1 MDGNKRVRE
10 SINSVLNK
18 QAQIGRFWITHER
31 LWRDIFVL
39 VAKLETISY
48 KLLYRDGD
56 ESDEIM
62 YEDSRA
68 KLMDCME
75 RLTTPCPYTKQDMFG
90 REKEIDYIKSEL
102 LNEDSS
108 DSDLKSPVITIAGEA
123 GMGKTML
130 AQCLFDDKE
139 VCEAS
144 EYQDW
149 INCNDME
156 VILDD
161 DKDDGVSWGK
171 VENLLH
177 KLLKLQGNN
186 CKSALI
192 VFDGWTTPELG
203 SIHSAYFTFRDNHKR
218 PNCVKKNLKIIVTI
232 RSTTITTMSHYDT
245 RHSPH
250 YKEVPQTFQILEGL
264 VEEESWAMFENIA
277 FSSDLSKEDRTKI
290 LDSKIGRKILSM
302 CNNNPCVIKT
312 IASILSTK
320 TTLDEWTHFAE
331 VVWPSIP
338 VPPLETIASIFNLV
352 TFKRLPFL
360 MKRCLLFCS
369 LFPKDYE
376 FNRVDLNL
384 WLAREFKFKNIITKN
399 IITTEDVELC
409 GVEFLRRLHKM
420 GYFVEYGKIDDNN
433 TLMSYKMPIFCY
445 EFVKYMAKLEYNE
458 YESVGTRMHPVN
470 PDTIRHVSFIVDDA
484 SWHAPPWLP
493 TTKKLR
499 SILFFGDNCQRVT
512 SIEDNIASLKYLQI
526 LSGNIEISER
536 LLSKIDT
543 LELLRSLR
551 LKTTNSKFLGEF
563 VTRSKN
569 LRLLDLQHSDV
580 LVMSKEFHKL
590 EFLRHLYVGCNLNNK
605 VTPSF
610 GELVSLTE
618 FNVFTMG
625 RPNNNDLNKL
635 IDYNFIVEN
644 RSINYETRCGILKD
658 SKISDVA
665 LCWQLPSRGNDDI
678 VVKTLQAPNG
688 LETMTIRFWK
698 GLTVPRFHGLVSLQI
713 IDCHECRCLPSF
725 GTLHRLKFFKLWNLD
740 ALEYIEK
747 DDYPENE
754 SYFSSLE
761 SLILGNLPNV
771 KAWKE
776 HDTGR
781 SKIIP
786 RLTEL
791 QISNTKLEFL
801 PVKETI
807 VSLAVKDI
815 SDNLL
820 KYLINTFIVPTPT
833 VIATTQTMG
842 KLKTLNISAIHGLET
857 IWIDHHVIES
867 LIIRQCHQ
875 LTSLSVETCPLK
887 LLLVHECGKLR
898 NISKFFKW
906 LTKLDKL
913 EIDCCEELDL
923 QEIGPW
929 KSLNNL
935 RHLTL
940 VNFANLESL
949 PSDVSCLTAIETMS
963 ICWVYNLKELPEWIG
978 SLKHLRRVVVRNCP
992 SLSMIPESLGYLIDA
1007 SSDLRVEFRGC
1018 DALKRLPKSFSR
1030 NQSSRLVIKECPKL
1044 ERSMTQ
1050 VGSV

>member
-1 MDGNKRVRE
+1 MDGDERVKMVLE
-10 SINSVLNK
+10 SRNSVVDER
-18 QAQIGRFWITHER
+18 AQIGRFWITHKK
-31 LWRDIFVL
+31 LWGEIDV
-39 VAKLETISY
+39 VVDKLKTISY
-48 KLLYRDGD
+48 KLNQDGD

-108 DSDLKSPVITIAGEA
+108 DSGLKAPVITIAGEA

-130 AQCLFDDKE
+130 AQCLFDDTE
-139 VCEAS
+139 VCEAF
-144 EYQDW
+144 EYRDW

-161 DKDDGVSWGK
+161 DRDEVVSWEK
-171 VENLLH
+171 VENLIH

-192 VFDGWTTPELG
+192 VFDGWTTPDLR
-203 SIHSAYFTFRDNHKR
+203 SIHSAYFTLRENHNCE
-218 PNCVKKNLKIIVTI
+218 PNCVKKNLKIIVTT
-232 RSTTITTMSHYDT
+232 RSTTFITVSHYDT

-320 TTLDEWTHFAE
+320 TTLDEWTHFVE

-352 TFKRLPFL
+352 AFKRLPFL

-376 FNRVDLNL
+376 FNGVDLNL
-384 WLAREFKFKNIITKN
+384 WL
-399 IITTEDVELC
+399 
-409 GVEFLRRLHKM
+409 HKM
-420 GYFVEYGKIDDNN
+420 GHFVEYGKIDDNN

-458 YESVGTRMHPVN
+458 YESVGTTMHPVD

-536 LLSKIDT
+536 LLSKINT

-605 VTPSF
+605 VTPSS
-610 GELVSLTE
+610 GELVSLME

-625 RPNNNDLNKL
+625 RPNNNDLNKF
-635 IDYNFIVEN
+635 IDYYFIVEN
-644 RSINYETRCGILKD
+644 RSINYETRCEILKD

-688 LETMTIRFWK
+688 LKTMTIRFWK

-725 GTLHRLKFFKLWNLD
+725 GTLPRLKFFKLWNLD

-747 DDYPENE
+747 DDYPQKK

-761 SLILGNLPNV
+761 SLMLGNLPNV
-771 KAWKE
+771 KAWNE
-776 HDTGR
+776 HDKAQ

-801 PVKETI
+801 PVKGTV
-807 VSLAVKDI
+807 VSLAVYDI
-815 SDNLL
+815 SVELL
-820 KYLINTFIVPTPT
+820 KYLINSNNLSTPT
-833 VIATTQTMG
+833 VVATKWTMG
-842 KLKTLNISAIHGLET
+842 KLKTLNMSAIHGLES
-857 IWIDHHVIES
+857 IWID
-867 LIIRQCHQ
+867 L
-875 LTSLSVETCPLK
+875 PL
-887 LLLVHECGKLR
+887 LQVHECGKLR
-898 NISKFFKW
+898 NISRLFKW
-906 LTKLDKL
+906 LTQLDKL
-913 EIDCCEELDL
+913 EIDCCEELEL

-929 KSLNNL
+929 KSLNNI

-949 PSDVSCLTAIETMS
+949 PSGVGCLTAIETMS

-992 SLSMIPESLGYLIDA
+992 SLSTIPESLGHLMDV

-1018 DALKRLPKSFSR
+1018 GALKRLPKSFSR
-1030 NQSSRLVIKECPKL
+1030 NQSSRLIIKECPKL
-1044 ERSMTQ
+1044 ERSLSQ